1 MIGLLGIVV
10 SQTVLEKK
18 WLVSRRIFSSIFFFS
33 FFFHRSSRLRF
44 QTRFIFHSND
54 ITSCADSCKTTVEP
68 VWKEI
73 DSERIKTDIEIATGL
88 CHYSS
93 FFLPPF
99 FLILFPR
106 ALAHRWPNQ
115 SKWWNDIL
123 DVQSVWSAS
132 VWKFIESEN
141 GYCEIRFDLIYN

>member
-1 MIGLLGIVV
+1 MACF
-10 SQTVLEKK
+10 SQNLF
-18 WLVSRRIFSSIFFFS
+18 LHFFFL
-33 FFFHRSSRLRF
+33 FFHRSSRLRF

-99 FLILFPR
+99 FFNSLSTCSCTSMTEPIQMMEWYFGRPICLAGQSCLKIYRKWEWILRDTFR
-106 ALAHRWPNQ
+106 SCL
-115 SKWWNDIL
+115 
-123 DVQSVWSAS
+123 
-132 VWKFIESEN
+132 
-141 GYCEIRFDLIYN
+141 